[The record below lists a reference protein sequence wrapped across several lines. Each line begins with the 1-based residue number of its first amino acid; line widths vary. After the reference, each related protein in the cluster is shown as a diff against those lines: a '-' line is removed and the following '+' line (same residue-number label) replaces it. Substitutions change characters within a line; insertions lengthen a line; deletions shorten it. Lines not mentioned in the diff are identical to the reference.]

1 MDKENLKITA
11 VTVDDLAVIEQELT
25 RTNRPLITA
34 ELTEKLAFA
43 KTASERHQ
51 AVKIY
56 DPNARYE
63 LGDYIY
69 KEYDE
74 NLQVGSKATEHFQG
88 GVVLKV
94 IKKTKLPNFP
104 YEMLEVDYDG
114 GGPFRRYLDYMKKT
128 KTEVLLPSNPDG
140 QGIEPEILEQERDP
154 RQTELPMTEKDIKA
168 LERNLRKAMGSSP
181 AFFSWNDFWQSN
193 SKRIEI
199 PEEKIKEIS
208 EELATSQ
215 ISFSTEE
222 IIKKHFGLEPSSDLF
237 ELYCLSLNSLLEKK
251 YRKDFIC
258 LSTRNW
264 GKWHLKS
271 VLNKLPEGLPISS
284 PLAPVPDLGQGEGL
298 QYSRIDSFPFK
309 VYLTW
314 REIISG
320 AVRIP
325 RSLSREFTSREYQF
339 IDDEDGK
346 SYTVYYY
353 PEGNYLLGLGE
364 YFRTNNIPQGTS
376 LTINR
381 RAPDTFTFWI
391 KKSKKKTATYR
402 LEYNP
407 ETGHFSLSQEE
418 VFTLAM
424 ANKSLNLD
432 RETVACLLTM
442 QEENEN
448 LDLRQLLV
456 KIFKTPELTGN
467 NRSLHFLRAYHLVDL
482 LQATTAEDIEYVLN
496 NAPEFVASEKK
507 EGIYIYQE
515 SLEPKEAPMEEEK
528 AAVSF
533 LESLAEQLAGS
544 APEAG
549 LAMTQEQVPPEE
561 SEQPVVEKMAE
572 ETKPKEVVPAAQESE
587 IKVTLGPVKK
597 EKAKEI
603 VKEVKPGKKKKGAAE
618 DKKFKP
624 KKSDR
629 RLIEERIVEEE
640 SEIEALEA
648 IKAQQE
654 KIEEGSEAE
663 EKTIQVELEAGK
675 EEAKFGFFAEMLK
688 SALTKKQ
695 SEQKEEEEEEQKNN
709 K

>member
-11 VTVDDLAVIEQELT
+11 ITAEDLAVIEQELS
-25 RTNRPLITA
+25 RTNRPLTTA
-34 ELTEKLAFA
+34 ELAEKLAFA

-51 AVKIY
+51 TVKIY

-63 LGDYIY
+63 IGDFIY

-94 IKKTKLPNFP
+94 INKTRLPNFP

-114 GGPFRRYLDYMKKT
+114 GGPFRRYLDYIKKT
-128 KTEVLLPSNPDG
+128 KTEVLLPSNPEG
-140 QGIEPEILEQERDP
+140 QGKEPEILEEERDP

-168 LERNLRKAMGSSP
+168 LERNLRKALSGS
-181 AFFSWNDFWQSN
+181 ATFFSWNDFWQLS

-208 EELATSQ
+208 EELATSKA
-215 ISFSTEE
+215 SVSSEE
-222 IIKKHFGLEPSSDLF
+222 MVKKYFGLEPSSDLF
-237 ELYCLSLNSLLEKK
+237 ELYCLSLNFLFEKK

-258 LSTRNW
+258 LSTKNW

-298 QYSRIDSFPFK
+298 QYTRVDSFPFK

-314 REIISG
+314 REILSG
-320 AVRIP
+320 AIRLP
-325 RSLSREFTSREYQF
+325 RSLSREFASREYQF
-339 IDDEDGK
+339 VDDEDGK

-353 PEGNYLLGLGE
+353 PEGNFILGLAE
-364 YFRTNNIPQGTS
+364 YFQTNNIPQGTS

-381 RAPDTFTFWI
+381 KSEDTFTFWI

-402 LEYNP
+402 LEYDP
-407 ETGHFSLSQEE
+407 ATGRFSLSQGEA
-418 VFTLAM
+418 FTLAM

-432 RETVACLLTM
+432 RETVAHLLTR
-442 QEENEN
+442 QEESQG

-456 KIFKTPELTGN
+456 KVFKTPELTGN

-482 LQATTAEDIEYVLN
+482 LRATTAEDVEYVLN

-515 SLEPKEAPMEEEK
+515 SLEPKEIPAEEEK
-528 AAVSF
+528 VASSF

-544 APEAG
+544 RAEAETIVSQERAVPEEQEGAGVEKVVEEIQAKVVAPP
-549 LAMTQEQVPPEE
+549 TQE
-561 SEQPVVEKMAE
+561 A
-572 ETKPKEVVPAAQESE
+572 E
-587 IKVTLGPVKK
+587 IKVTLEPVKK
-597 EKAKEI
+597 EKAKE
-603 VKEVKPGKKKKGAAE
+603 KEKEGKPGKKKKEPTE
-618 DKKFKP
+618 DKKFKS

-648 IKAQQE
+648 VKAQQE
-654 KIEEGSEAE
+654 ETEEGAEAE
-663 EKTIQVELEAGK
+663 DKTIQVELEAAK
-675 EEAKFGFFAEMLK
+675 QEAKFGFFAEMLK

-695 SEQKEEEEEEQKNN
+695 PEQKEEGKEEK

>member
-11 VTVDDLAVIEQELT
+11 ITPEDLAVIEQELT
-25 RTNRPLITA
+25 RTNRPLPAA
-34 ELTEKLAFA
+34 ELAGKLAFA

-63 LGDYIY
+63 MGDFIY

-74 NLQVGSKATEHFQG
+74 NLQIGSKATEHFQG

-94 IKKTKLPNFP
+94 INKTKLPNFP

-114 GGPFRRYLDYMKKT
+114 GGAFRRYLDYMKKT

-140 QGIEPEILEQERDP
+140 QGKEPEILQEERDP
-154 RQTELPMTEKDIKA
+154 RQTELPMTEKDIKS
-168 LERNLRKAMGSSP
+168 LERNLRKAMSSSP
-181 AFFSWNDFWQSN
+181 GFFSWNDFWQLS

-208 EELATSQ
+208 QELAASRTSV
-215 ISFSTEE
+215 STQEM
-222 IIKKHFGLEPSSDLF
+222 IKKYFDLEPSNDLY
-237 ELYCLSLNSLLEKK
+237 ELYALSLNALFEKK
-251 YRKDFIC
+251 YRREFIC
-258 LSTRNW
+258 LSDRNW

-284 PLAPVPDLGQGEGL
+284 PLALVPDLGQGEGL
-298 QYSRIDSFPFK
+298 QYTRIDSFPFK

-314 REIISG
+314 REILSG
-320 AVRIP
+320 AIRIP
-325 RSLSREFTSREYQF
+325 RSLSREFTSREYQLV
-339 IDDEDGK
+339 DDEDGK

-353 PEGNYLLGLGE
+353 PEGNYLLGLAE
-364 YFRTNNIPQGTS
+364 YFRSNNIPQGTS

-381 RAPDTFTFWI
+381 KARDIFTFWT

-402 LEYNP
+402 LDYNP
-407 ETGHFSLSQEE
+407 ETGHFSLSQGE

-424 ANKSLNLD
+424 ANKSLTLD
-432 RETVACLLTM
+432 KESVASLLTR
-442 QEENEN
+442 QEESEN

-456 KIFKTPELTGN
+456 KVFKAPELTGN
-467 NRSLHFLRAYHLVDL
+467 NRSLHFLKAYHLVDL
-482 LQATTAEDIEYVLN
+482 LRATMPEDVEYVLN

-515 SLEPKEAPMEEEK
+515 SLEPKEVPGEEER
-528 AAVSF
+528 AAASL

-544 APEAG
+544 QAESRPAAGQEPSAHEKPEQPEIEKIAVK
-549 LAMTQEQVPPEE
+549 ARPVEVAVPPV
-561 SEQPVVEKMAE
+561 QP
-572 ETKPKEVVPAAQESE
+572 PE
-587 IKVTLGPVKK
+587 IGVTLEPAKK
-597 EKAKEI
+597 EKEKE
-603 VKEVKPGKKKKGAAE
+603 EKPAKKKKGLTE
-618 DKKFKP
+618 EKKFKP

-648 IKAQQE
+648 LKAQ
-654 KIEEGSEAE
+654 KEETEERAEAD
-663 EKTIQVELEAGK
+663 EKTIQVELEGAK

-695 SEQKEEEEEEQKNN
+695 PEQKEEEQKE
-709 K
+709 KK

>member
-11 VTVDDLAVIEQELT
+11 ITAEDLAVIEQELT
-25 RTNRPLITA
+25 RTNRPLTTA
-34 ELTEKLAFA
+34 ELAEKLAFA

-63 LGDYIY
+63 IGDFIY

-94 IKKTKLPNFP
+94 INKTRLPNFP

-128 KTEVLLPSNPDG
+128 KTEVLLPSNPEG
-140 QGIEPEILEQERDP
+140 QGKEPEILGEERDP
-154 RQTELPMTEKDIKA
+154 RQTELPMTEKDIKT
-168 LERNLRKAMGSSP
+168 LERNLRKALSGSA
-181 AFFSWNDFWQSN
+181 AFFSWNDFWQLS

-208 EELATSQ
+208 EELAVSKTS
-215 ISFSTEE
+215 ISSEE
-222 IIKKHFGLEPSSDLF
+222 IVKKYLGLEPSSDLF
-237 ELYCLSLNSLLEKK
+237 ELYCLSLNFLLEKK

-298 QYSRIDSFPFK
+298 QYTRVDSFPFK

-314 REIISG
+314 REILSG
-320 AVRIP
+320 AVRLP
-325 RSLSREFTSREYQF
+325 RSLSREFTSREYQVV
-339 IDDEDGK
+339 DDEDGK

-353 PEGNYLLGLGE
+353 PDGNFILGLAE
-364 YFRTNNIPQGTS
+364 YFQTNNIPQGTS

-381 RAPDTFTFWI
+381 KTEDTFTFWI
-391 KKSKKKTATYR
+391 KKSKKKTATYK
-402 LEYNP
+402 LEYDSA
-407 ETGHFSLSQEE
+407 TGHFSLGQGE

-432 RETVACLLTM
+432 REIVAHLLTM
-442 QEENEN
+442 QDESQD

-456 KIFKTPELTGN
+456 KVFKTPELTGN
-467 NRSLHFLRAYHLVDL
+467 SRSLHFLRAYHLVDL
-482 LQATTAEDIEYVLN
+482 LRATTAEDIEYVLN

-515 SLEPKEAPMEEEK
+515 SLEPKEVPVEEEK
-528 AAVSF
+528 AASSF

-544 APEAG
+544 RDEAETTMSPESAAPEEQEG
-549 LAMTQEQVPPEE
+549 AMVEEVTEEIQAETVAPPIQE
-561 SEQPVVEKMAE
+561 A
-572 ETKPKEVVPAAQESE
+572 E
-587 IKVTLGPVKK
+587 IKVTLEPVKK
-597 EKAKEI
+597 EKAREIEKEG
-603 VKEVKPGKKKKGAAE
+603 KPGKKKKELTE
-618 DKKFKP
+618 DKKFKS

-640 SEIEALEA
+640 TEIEALEA
-648 IKAQQE
+648 VKAQQE
-654 KIEEGSEAE
+654 EAE
-663 EKTIQVELEAGK
+663 EAEAEDKTIQVELEAAK
-675 EEAKFGFFAEMLK
+675 QEAKFGFFAEMLK

-695 SEQKEEEEEEQKNN
+695 PEQKEEEKEEK

>member
-11 VTVDDLAVIEQELT
+11 ITPEDMAVVEQELI
-25 RTNRPLITA
+25 RTNRPWPAA
-34 ELTEKLAFA
+34 ELAGKLAFA

-56 DPNARYE
+56 DSNARYE
-63 LGDYIY
+63 IGDFIY

-74 NLQVGSKATEHFQG
+74 NLQVGSKATEPFQG

-94 IKKTKLPNFP
+94 VNKTRLPNFP

-140 QGIEPEILEQERDP
+140 QGKEPEILEEERDP

-168 LERNLRKAMGSSP
+168 LERNLRKALSSSP
-181 AFFSWNDFWQSN
+181 AFFSWNDFWQLS

-208 EELATSQ
+208 DELAVTQS
-215 ISFSTEE
+215 SLSTEE
-222 IIKKHFGLEPSSDLF
+222 IVKKYFGLEPSSDLF
-237 ELYCLSLNSLLEKK
+237 ELYCLSLNAWLEKK
-251 YRKDFIC
+251 YRRDFIC
-258 LSTRNW
+258 LSTANW

-271 VLNKLPEGLPISS
+271 VLNRLPEGLPIAS
-284 PLAPVPDLGQGEGL
+284 PLASVPDLGQGEGL
-298 QYSRIDSFPFK
+298 QYTRIDSFPFK

-314 REIISG
+314 REILSG
-320 AVRIP
+320 AIRLP
-325 RSLSREFTSREYQF
+325 RSLSREFTSREYQL

-353 PEGNYLLGLGE
+353 PEGNYFLGLGE
-364 YFRTNNIPQGTS
+364 YFRANNIPQGTS

-381 RAPDTFTFWI
+381 KAQDAFTFWI
-391 KKSKKKTATYR
+391 KKSKKKTATYQ
-402 LEYNP
+402 LEYDP
-407 ETGHFSLSQEE
+407 ATGRFSLAKEE
-418 VFTLAM
+418 VFTLAL
-424 ANKSLNLD
+424 ANKTLNLD
-432 RETVACLLTM
+432 REAVAYLLGR
-442 QEENEN
+442 QEESQG

-456 KIFKTPELTGN
+456 KVFKTPELTGN

-482 LQATTAEDIEYVLN
+482 LQATTAEDVEYVLN

-515 SLEPKEAPMEEEK
+515 SLEPKEVPGEEEK
-528 AAVSF
+528 AAASF
-533 LESLAEQLAGS
+533 LESLVEQLAGS
-544 APEAG
+544 GAEAGPEVSQESAVTEKPVQPGAEEVEAVIRGPEAVI
-549 LAMTQEQVPPEE
+549 T
-561 SEQPVVEKMAE
+561 
-572 ETKPKEVVPAAQESE
+572 PAQRPE
-587 IKVTLGPVKK
+587 IKVTLEPVKK
-597 EKAKEI
+597 GKEKEKE
-603 VKEVKPGKKKKGAAE
+603 EKPAKKKKGPAE
-618 DKKFKP
+618 EKKFKP

-648 IKAQQE
+648 VKAQKE
-654 KIEEGSEAE
+654 EAE
-663 EKTIQVELEAGK
+663 EGAEAEDKTIQVELEAAK
-675 EEAKFGFFAEMLK
+675 QEAKFGFFAEMLK

-695 SEQKEEEEEEQKNN
+695 PEQKEVEPEEK

>member
-1 MDKENLKITA
+1 
-11 VTVDDLAVIEQELT
+11 
-25 RTNRPLITA
+25 
-34 ELTEKLAFA
+34 
-43 KTASERHQ
+43 
-51 AVKIY
+51 
-56 DPNARYE
+56 
-63 LGDYIY
+63 
-69 KEYDE
+69 
-74 NLQVGSKATEHFQG
+74 
-88 GVVLKV
+88 
-94 IKKTKLPNFP
+94 
-104 YEMLEVDYDG
+104 
-114 GGPFRRYLDYMKKT
+114 
-128 KTEVLLPSNPDG
+128 
-140 QGIEPEILEQERDP
+140 
-154 RQTELPMTEKDIKA
+154 
-168 LERNLRKAMGSSP
+168 MGSSP

-515 SLEPKEAPMEEEK
+515 SLEPKEVPMEEEK

>member
-11 VTVDDLAVIEQELT
+11 ITAEDLAVIEQELT
-25 RTNRPLITA
+25 RTNRPLTTA
-34 ELTEKLAFA
+34 ELAEKLAFA

-63 LGDYIY
+63 IGDFIY

-94 IKKTKLPNFP
+94 INKTRLPNFP

-128 KTEVLLPSNPDG
+128 KTEVLLPSNPEG
-140 QGIEPEILEQERDP
+140 QGKEPEILGEERDP

-168 LERNLRKAMGSSP
+168 LERNLRKALTGSA
-181 AFFSWNDFWQSN
+181 AFFSWNDFWQLS

-208 EELATSQ
+208 EELAASKTS
-215 ISFSTEE
+215 ISSEE
-222 IIKKHFGLEPSSDLF
+222 IVKKYFGLEPSSDLF
-237 ELYCLSLNSLLEKK
+237 ELYCLSLNFLLEKK
-251 YRKDFIC
+251 YRKDFTC

-298 QYSRIDSFPFK
+298 QYTRVDSFPFK

-314 REIISG
+314 REILSG
-320 AVRIP
+320 AVRLP

-339 IDDEDGK
+339 VDDEDGK

-353 PEGNYLLGLGE
+353 PEGNFLLGLAE
-364 YFRTNNIPQGTS
+364 YFQANNIPQGTS

-381 RAPDTFTFWI
+381 KTEDTFTFWI
-391 KKSKKKTATYR
+391 KKSKKKTATYQ
-402 LEYNP
+402 LEYDSA
-407 ETGHFSLSQEE
+407 TGHFSLGHGE

-432 RETVACLLTM
+432 REIVAHLLTR
-442 QEENEN
+442 QDESQD

-456 KIFKTPELTGN
+456 KVFKTPELTGN

-482 LQATTAEDIEYVLN
+482 LRATTAEDVEYVLN

-515 SLEPKEAPMEEEK
+515 SLEPKEVPVEEEK
-528 AAVSF
+528 VVSSF

-544 APEAG
+544 RAEAETTMSQESAAPEKQEGAG
-549 LAMTQEQVPPEE
+549 VEEVAEEIQAETVAPPTQE
-561 SEQPVVEKMAE
+561 A
-572 ETKPKEVVPAAQESE
+572 E
-587 IKVTLGPVKK
+587 IKVTLEPVKK
-597 EKAKEI
+597 EKAREVEKEG
-603 VKEVKPGKKKKGAAE
+603 KPGKKKKESTE
-618 DKKFKP
+618 DKKFKS

-648 IKAQQE
+648 VKAQQE
-654 KIEEGSEAE
+654 ETEEAE
-663 EKTIQVELEAGK
+663 AEDKTIQIELEAAK
-675 EEAKFGFFAEMLK
+675 QEAKFGFFAEMLK

-695 SEQKEEEEEEQKNN
+695 PEQKEEEKEEK